1 MKTRLFKDSIYTK
14 FLLQLLLLALIPIT
28 LVIVILFYIINRDNA
43 ASKYELNASVT
54 DSIITNIN
62 NNMDFTTRTTQSLLS
77 SNDLI
82 SFLNNQYSM
91 KKDYTN
97 YISSIQSYVQATIN
111 ADLRSNIYIY
121 MDNSSIPM
129 SMDVFYHLSDISS
142 EAPIAD
148 FIKTNKVE
156 QWFRES
162 DFSGISNPYLFS
174 TKNCFVY
181 VRKAY
186 DFRKNFLGL
195 IVFSIP
201 EKYFLPY
208 KTDDK
213 STVFA
218 KDDTRT
224 VNLTGDILPEK
235 LLSAIQTSKKSL
247 SQIDDFLITCE
258 SLQNFPIT
266 IITVTKASNN
276 RYYLATF
283 LAGLGFFTLLAIFLC
298 LRNLRQIV
306 LQMNNCLTAMDHS
319 INNNYRTR
327 IPVFGN
333 NEISHICQRI
343 NLLLTQAAELSQQ
356 NALKEA
362 SNKENRLIALQHQIN
377 PHFIYNTMEV
387 FSSKMKLYGHYE
399 ESDCLVAFANI
410 FRYNIS
416 TDDALVETEQELR
429 QLHNY
434 LRIQKLRYPLLAFQ
448 SNIPET
454 LYHALIPKFTLQPII
469 ENAISHGIVDS
480 RQSLAIMIKV
490 QKEEDTLLF
499 TIKDNGAGISAEKI
513 ATINAFLHS
522 GTPSSSVSSDG
533 HSVGLKNVN
542 IRLELYFGKESR
554 LTLTSIPGTE
564 TCVSFYIPLL
574 YKNT

>member
-156 QWFRES
+156 QWFCES

-266 IITVTKASNN
+266 IIT
-276 RYYLATF
+276 
-283 LAGLGFFTLLAIFLC
+283 
-298 LRNLRQIV
+298 
-306 LQMNNCLTAMDHS
+306 
-319 INNNYRTR
+319 
-327 IPVFGN
+327 
-333 NEISHICQRI
+333 EIGRAH
-343 NLLLTQAAELSQQ
+343 
-356 NALKEA
+356 
-362 SNKENRLIALQHQIN
+362 
-377 PHFIYNTMEV
+377 V
-387 FSSKMKLYGHYE
+387 
-399 ESDCLVAFANI
+399 
-410 FRYNIS
+410 
-416 TDDALVETEQELR
+416 
-429 QLHNY
+429 
-434 LRIQKLRYPLLAFQ
+434 
-448 SNIPET
+448 
-454 LYHALIPKFTLQPII
+454 
-469 ENAISHGIVDS
+469 
-480 RQSLAIMIKV
+480 
-490 QKEEDTLLF
+490 
-499 TIKDNGAGISAEKI
+499 
-513 ATINAFLHS
+513 
-522 GTPSSSVSSDG
+522 
-533 HSVGLKNVN
+533 
-542 IRLELYFGKESR
+542 
-554 LTLTSIPGTE
+554 
-564 TCVSFYIPLL
+564 
-574 YKNT
+574 